1 MMLPKATR
9 KAKTAR
15 HRHMTIL
22 EKRKVMARTPA
33 ERSGHRTDQSP
44 SPEDRATG
52 APVIIMLTTI
62 ARHYADQ
69 QGIAE
74 TVEALDLDS
83 GCAVGDL
90 ISFVKAG
97 RPYDFAVIR
106 RRWIAGE
113 TGITLELTL
122 DHPARSSGD

>member
-1 MMLPKATR
+1 
-9 KAKTAR
+9 
-15 HRHMTIL
+15 
-22 EKRKVMARTPA
+22 
-33 ERSGHRTDQSP
+33 
-44 SPEDRATG
+44 
-52 APVIIMLTTI
+52 MLTTI